1 MQLKNESAQVPIASA
16 MLTSFSQLVD
26 SGMDLDSTQL
36 LLTSTVLE
44 STVAEAANNN
54 SVSNNISLATC

>member
-1 MQLKNESAQVPIASA
+1 MQFKNKSAQVPIASA
-16 MLTSFSQLVD
+16 MLTSFSQLVG

-54 SVSNNISLATC
+54 SVSNNISLSTC